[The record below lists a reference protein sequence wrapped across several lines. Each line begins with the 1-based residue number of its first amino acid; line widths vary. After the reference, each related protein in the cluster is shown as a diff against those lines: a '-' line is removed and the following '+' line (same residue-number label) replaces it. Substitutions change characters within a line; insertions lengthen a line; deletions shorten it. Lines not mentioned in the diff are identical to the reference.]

1 MAKVYHIIMSFEIV
15 PLLTARVMSELRSIC
30 LFPPSDH
37 RFATEAFGERFYE
50 NFKWS
55 DGRVEAAVSLPVIM
69 WYIGG
74 GAEKII
80 VDTSFEEKPYPDLQ
94 DGPKLESS
102 ISDLLKK
109 IGVSP
114 DEIKTVINT
123 HLHSDHF
130 GNNELFTNANF
141 VVQKDEM
148 DVALSPE
155 PWMPFYF
162 ESQSRHIRS
171 VIGKTRVVDGD
182 AKIMPGI
189 SVIKLGGHTPGSQAV
204 IVEGEG
210 KRVAIAGDVVPTYFN
225 IDHMWPTGN
234 YWNLM
239 DVLKAMKELK
249 DQCDEV
255 LPSHDWKIFEKYPE
269 GVIRV

>member
-1 MAKVYHIIMSFEIV
+1 MTKVYYIMSFEIV
-15 PLLTARVMSELRSIC
+15 PLITARVMSELRSIC

-37 RFATEAFGERFYE
+37 RFAIEAFGKRFFE

-55 DGRVEAAVSLPVIM
+55 DGRVEAAVSLPVIV

-74 GAEKII
+74 GSEKII
-80 VDTSFEEKPYPDLQ
+80 VDTSFEEKPYHDLPE
-94 DGPKLESS
+94 GPKLENS

-123 HLHSDHF
+123 HLHIDHF
-130 GNNELFTNANF
+130 GNNELFTGARF
-141 VVQKDEM
+141 VVQRDEI
-148 DVALSPE
+148 DIALSPE

-162 ESQSRHIRS
+162 ESQSRRMHRLMWN
-171 VIGKTRVVDGD
+171 TMVVDGD
-182 AKIMPGI
+182 AKIIPGVN
-189 SVIKLGGHTPGSQAV
+189 VIKLGGHTPGSQAV
-204 IVEGEG
+204 IVEGDR

-234 YWNLM
+234 YWNLV
-239 DVLKAMKELK
+239 DVIKAMKELK
-249 DQCDEV
+249 DRYDEV